1 MFATVLFFGNCY
13 AQIFASLYL
22 RRICAL
28 AENIAMSEYLYEYL
42 ADEFARLIT
51 ERVLQP
57 GDRLPSVRRL
67 ASQKRLSVS
76 TVLQALRQ
84 LEDRGLV
91 EARPQAGFYVR
102 RRTRTPAEPA
112 AHGKLTRPTFVG
124 VNQLLMQVLHANE
137 QPGVLP
143 LGAAYPAPGLL
154 PSLRMQRMFGKVA
167 RGREDLLAVGSCI
180 RGSDARLVRQIMRR
194 SLDWGGP
201 LADDEIVITN
211 SCTEALN
218 LCLRAVAGPGDTIAL
233 ESPTYF
239 VLLQIIESL
248 GMKALEI
255 PTHSRTGIS
264 VEALELATRNGAVKA
279 CLLVPN
285 ANNPLGCIMP
295 EENKRRVAQLLAE
308 RGVPLIEDDIYG
320 DLHFEDGRPWPIK
333 AYDTTGNVMLCSSF
347 SKTVSPA
354 LRVGFIAAGR
364 YFDEVALLKT
374 LSSGVT
380 GAMQQ
385 AALAEFVEG
394 GGFDRQLRQVRRA
407 YARQV
412 ARMADAVAEHFPAE
426 CLLSRPQGGFV
437 LWVEMP
443 RSVDALE
450 LHPYAVAEGIAFMP
464 GQLFSASGRYRN
476 CLRLNCGNPWSETIE
491 AAVQR
496 LGELVRQRI

>member
-1 MFATVLFFGNCY
+1 MSDF
-13 AQIFASLYL
+13 LYDH
-22 RRICAL
+22 
-28 AENIAMSEYLYEYL
+28 L
-42 ADEFARLIT
+42 ADEFAGLIA

-67 ASQKRLSVS
+67 AAQKRLAVS

-91 EARPQAGFYVR
+91 EVRPQAGFYVR
-102 RRTRTPAEPA
+102 RRGPTLAEPA
-112 AHGKLTRPTFVG
+112 AQRRLTRPTFVG

-137 QPGVLP
+137 QPGMLP
-143 LGAAYPAPGLL
+143 LGAAWPAPELL
-154 PSLRMQRMFGKVA
+154 PAARMQRMFAKVA
-167 RGREDLLAVGSCI
+167 RGRADLLGAGSCT
-180 RGSDARLVRQIMRR
+180 RNSDPQLVRQIVRR

-201 LADDEIVITN
+201 LDASEIVVTN

-255 PTHSRTGIS
+255 PTHARTGIS

-295 EENKRRVAQLLAE
+295 EENKRRVAQLMAE
-308 RGVPLIEDDIYG
+308 RGVPIIEDDIYG

-333 AYDTTGNVMLCSSF
+333 AWDSAGNVMLCSSF
-347 SKTVSPA
+347 SKTISPG
-354 LRVGFIAAGR
+354 LRVGFVAAGKHHA
-364 YFDEVALLKT
+364 DVALLKT

-380 GAMQQ
+380 GAVPQ
-385 AALAEFVEG
+385 AALAEFIEG
-394 GGFDRQLRQVRRA
+394 GGFDRQLRQARRD
-407 YARQV
+407 YVRQV
-412 ARMADAVAEHFPAE
+412 ARMSDAVAEHFPAG

-443 RSVDALE
+443 KQVDALDM
-450 LHPYAVAEGIAFMP
+450 HRAAIAEGIAFMP

-476 CLRLNCGNPWSETIE
+476 CLRLNCGNPWNERIA
-491 AAVQR
+491 AAVRR
-496 LGELVRQRI
+496 LGDLARARL

>member
-1 MFATVLFFGNCY
+1 MSDF
-13 AQIFASLYL
+13 LYD
-22 RRICAL
+22 R
-28 AENIAMSEYLYEYL
+28 L
-42 ADEFARLIT
+42 ADEFAGLIDQ
-51 ERVLQP
+51 RVLQP

-67 ASQKRLSVS
+67 AAQKRLSVS

-91 EARPQAGFYVR
+91 EVRPQAGFYVR
-102 RRTRTPAEPA
+102 RRARLPAEPA
-112 AHGKLTRPTFVG
+112 ARGKLTRPTFVG
-124 VNQLLMQVLHANE
+124 VSQLLMQVLHANE

-154 PSLRMQRMFGKVA
+154 PSLRMQRLFGKVA
-167 RGREDLLAVGSCI
+167 RGRADLLAAGSCV
-180 RGSDARLVRQIMRR
+180 RGSDPRLVRQIVRR

-201 LADDEIVITN
+201 LDADEIVITN

-218 LCLRAVAGPGDTIAL
+218 LCLRAVTRPGDTVAL

-248 GMKALEI
+248 GLKALEI
-255 PTHSRTGIS
+255 PTHARSGIS
-264 VEALELATRNGAVKA
+264 VEALELATRDGAVKA
-279 CLLVPN
+279 CLLIPN

-295 EENKRRVAQLLAE
+295 EENKRAVAALLAE

-333 AYDTTGNVMLCSSF
+333 AYDASGNVMLCASF
-347 SKTVSPA
+347 SKTISPG
-354 LRVGFIAAGR
+354 LRVGFVAAGR
-364 YFDEVALLKT
+364 HHAQVALLKT

-380 GAMQQ
+380 GPMQQ

-407 YARQV
+407 YASQV
-412 ARMADAVAEHFPAE
+412 ARMSDAVAEHFPTE

-443 RSVDALE
+443 KQVDALE
-450 LHPYAVAEGIAFMP
+450 LHRAAVAEGIAFVP
-464 GQLFSASGRYRN
+464 GQLFSAAGRNRN
-476 CLRLNCGNPWSETIE
+476 CLRLNCGNPWSEAIE
-491 AAVQR
+491 AGVRR
-496 LGELVRQRI
+496 LGALVRQRVQR